1 MKSFRK
7 SLRENR
13 LKTHQ
18 QIQSWLQPKLGKVG
32 TKYRLAARI
41 RKANSW
47 ATKHPKR
54 TFAYVVGTLLL
65 ALIGNIIFSGMSTTR
80 QEPQVGMIANMEPL
94 FTGLRTIQANK
105 DRQRQTLL
113 DLTAQGEKLRQ
124 ELDSMI
130 AIPRKTHGD
139 SIRIIQSYRQ
149 LENIVKSLKDNAHD

>member
-1 MKSFRK
+1 MKSISK
-7 SLRENR
+7 SLHENR

-18 QIQSWLQPKLGKVG
+18 QIRSWLQPKLGRVG

-41 RKANSW
+41 RKANAW

-54 TFAYVVGTLLL
+54 TFACVVGTLLL
-65 ALIGNIIFSGMSTTR
+65 ALVGNIAFSGMNTERRES
-80 QEPQVGMIANMEPL
+80 QVDVIANMEPL
-94 FTGLRTIQANK
+94 FTGFRTIQANK

-113 DLTAQGEKLRQ
+113 ELTAQGETLRQ
-124 ELDSMI
+124 ELDSLI
-130 AIPRKTHGD
+130 AIPHKTHGD